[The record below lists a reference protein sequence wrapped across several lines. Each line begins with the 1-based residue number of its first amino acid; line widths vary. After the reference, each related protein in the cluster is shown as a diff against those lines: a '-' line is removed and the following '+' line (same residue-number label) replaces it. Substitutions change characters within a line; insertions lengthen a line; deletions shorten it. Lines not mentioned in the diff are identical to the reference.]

1 MWKGE
6 SQENK
11 IHGGPGLERQ
21 IGGWHLGTHDLVAT
35 TASHLHGKNVFNI
48 TRKRLRCN
56 FVWAHLHL
64 IHYFQKNMW
73 KGESGR
79 EWNPWGLRVGKPNWG
94 VTPRDPRLYCY
105 PCLLSAWCFSLGHFE
120 RLRFNFVWGR
130 LHLNPKKI
138 KSSGAGRLG
147 GSGWWVV

>member
-1 MWKGE
+1 MSPKRIKSMGAQGWKGKLGGDTWGPMTLLPPLLPICME
-6 SQENK
+6 KMFLTLQEK
-11 IHGGPGLERQ
+11 DYGAILFGPICIWFTIFKQ
-21 IGGWHLGTHDLVAT
+21 
-35 TASHLHGKNVFNI
+35 
-48 TRKRLRCN
+48 
-56 FVWAHLHL
+56 
-64 IHYFQKNMW
+64 NMR

-79 EWNPWGLRVGKPNWG
+79 EWNPWGRRVGKPNWG

-130 LHLNPKKI
+130 MHLNPKKI